1 MKKIKSIINKFLCK
15 AGIKENDYSFI
26 YNSIKIDINKNL
38 TALELGIMDSQIIEA
53 IKNNKINQEIKSS
66 YLSDDKSSSDKDS
79 LEDNEIKRTNN
90 FNTSNFIEII
100 FESGNGWKTQIISN
114 KKETVSNLFRLKIAQ
129 SYYLIDNNFYLI

>member
-100 FESGNGWKTQIISN
+100 FESGNDWKTQIISN
-114 KKETVSNLFRLKIAQ
+114 KKETVSNIIICLNF
-129 SYYLIDNNFYLI
+129 DNI

>member
-38 TALELGIMDSQIIEA
+38 TALEFGIMDSQIIEA

-114 KKETVSNLFRLKIAQ
+114 KKETVSNIIICLNF
-129 SYYLIDNNFYLI
+129 DNI